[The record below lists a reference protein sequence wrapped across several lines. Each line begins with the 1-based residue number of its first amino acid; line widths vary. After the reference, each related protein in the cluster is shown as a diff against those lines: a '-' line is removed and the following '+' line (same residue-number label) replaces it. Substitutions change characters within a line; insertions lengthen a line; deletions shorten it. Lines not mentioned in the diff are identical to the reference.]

1 MSKLD
6 NIKTSMDGL
15 EENKAWCY
23 YSGLPSPYAYEQS
36 EDDDNTKEQQ
46 QQEQNDYGGPNGHLG
61 V

>member
-1 MSKLD
+1 
-6 NIKTSMDGL
+6 MDDL
-15 EENKAWCY
+15 EENKDWCH